1 MKNIAKAISYILHP
15 VFIPFIVCMTMMLC
29 CPALFISIDAKT
41 IGLWKIQIGLNTILY
56 PLLVTLLIWKLG
68 FTKDMYMRTN
78 QERLGP
84 LMATIL
90 FYFWNFYVF
99 HKSYSEAPI
108 LLKSFLL
115 ATFISVSILFLTT
128 IFTKMSMHTT
138 ALAGAASAL
147 FLLAI
152 KTPCANYIP
161 FVLAIVALAKVI
173 WARLYLKEHTIAE
186 IVSGVAIG
194 VVSQSI
200 AWYFYA

>member
-1 MKNIAKAISYILHP
+1 
-15 VFIPFIVCMTMMLC
+15 
-29 CPALFISIDAKT
+29 
-41 IGLWKIQIGLNTILY
+41 
-56 PLLVTLLIWKLG
+56 
-68 FTKDMYMRTN
+68 
-78 QERLGP
+78 
-84 LMATIL
+84 
-90 FYFWNFYVF
+90 
-99 HKSYSEAPI
+99 
-108 LLKSFLL
+108 
-115 ATFISVSILFLTT
+115 
-128 IFTKMSMHTT
+128 MHTT

>member
-1 MKNIAKAISYILHP
+1 
-15 VFIPFIVCMTMMLC
+15 MTMMLC

-161 FVLAIVALAKVI
+161 FVIAIAALVKVI

-186 IVSGVAIG
+186 IVSGVVIG
-194 VVSQSI
+194 LVSQSI